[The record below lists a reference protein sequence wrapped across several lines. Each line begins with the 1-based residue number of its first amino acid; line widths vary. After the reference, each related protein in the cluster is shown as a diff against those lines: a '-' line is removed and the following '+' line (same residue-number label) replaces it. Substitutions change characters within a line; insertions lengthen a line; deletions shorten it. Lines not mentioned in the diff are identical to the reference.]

1 MLGSSAMLEEGH
13 MNGDRAPLTR
23 GDLQGE
29 LDALSTTSSLA
40 APSTS
45 EQNHPRPHRTV
56 ELRFFGFGRFRTA
69 VDGAI
74 ADLPPTASTIL
85 ARLILARGG
94 LVDTEDL
101 YRDCWLEPERIV
113 RRDQRVAVQKQIG
126 MLRRMLS
133 GHDIAD
139 PNGVGVRP
147 WSEHQEVL
155 LTERSAT
162 TGYRLIVDGDHVDLH
177 RFEYLVLRAGAVRD
191 GVAVDLLVQALGL
204 WRERPLQGLPDKE
217 FVRAGIRRLLALR
230 ERACREL
237 MTVSRAMGRRREALV
252 ALDELQAAQPED
264 SQLRELIEGLR
275 RQSERTYTPSG
286 IVVSGP
292 VARLAWS
299 GAPLV

>member
-1 MLGSSAMLEEGH
+1 
-13 MNGDRAPLTR
+13 MNGERAPLTR

-40 APSTS
+40 VPSTN
-45 EQNHPRPHRTV
+45 ELNHIRPHRTV
-56 ELRFFGFGRFRTA
+56 ELRFFGFGRFRTT
-69 VDGAI
+69 VDGML
-74 ADLPPTASTIL
+74 ADLPPTASTML

-101 YRDCWLEPERIV
+101 YRDCWLEPDRIV

-126 MLRRMLS
+126 LLRRHLS
-133 GHDIAD
+133 GLSGQDGSDDASIL
-139 PNGVGVRP
+139 RP

-162 TGYRLIVDGDHVDLH
+162 TGYRLIVDSDHVDLH

-217 FVRAGIRRLLALR
+217 FVRAGVRRLLALR
-230 ERACREL
+230 DRACREL
-237 MTVSRAMGRRREALV
+237 VAVSRTLGRRREALV

-264 SQLRELIEGLR
+264 AQLRELIEGLR
-275 RQSERTYTPSG
+275 RQGERSYTPSG
-286 IVVSGP
+286 AAVGGP